1 MNLGTAQPLRT
12 DGIEDDGASFAIGS
26 DQESLY
32 VLQNLVQIILTE
44 IILFYGSNSI
54 KPQHYCLYVYVQL
67 KIIISKKEDDCQTK
81 LQNEEDN
88 IAIKVE

>member
-12 DGIEDDGASFAIGS
+12 DGIEDDGASFAS

-67 KIIISKKEDDCQTK
+67 KIIISKKENDCQNK